1 MKTVENLLST
11 DYLSEDELQVDLR
24 DIHRLTVAECNKSK
38 NIVKLMAGVGV
49 MAGLLQSSDTELAKK
64 GIKTLL
70 FLLYHNFP
78 KVRVMAA

>member
-24 DIHRLTVAECNKSK
+24 EIHRLTVAECNKSK

-49 MAGLLQSSDTELAKK
+49 MAGLL
-64 GIKTLL
+64 
-70 FLLYHNFP
+70 
-78 KVRVMAA
+78 